1 MLNILGHHTIFP
13 IWSSDILGHWVFS
26 IGSFLVFLV
35 TYLSFILC
43 FGLLGYGKCAMIGLL
58 DLLVHCIVFHGWLC
72 WCEAGTWATERSLPS
87 QQEATHRPPP
97 PLTVTIT
104 DISNIANQTPR
115 LFQYIPTH
123 KLLTPEPASTL
134 AVIRILNL
142 HMNKY
147 IHKGYCWGTSPFPFI
162 LLLLKYQT

>member
-1 MLNILGHHTIFP
+1 MVN
-13 IWSSDILGHWVFS
+13 V
-26 IGSFLVFLV
+26 
-35 TYLSFILC
+35 
-43 FGLLGYGKCAMIGLL
+43 AMIGLFEI
-58 DLLVHCIVFHGWLC
+58 LVHWVVFHGWLC
-72 WCEAGTWATERSLPS
+72 GCEAGTWATERSLPS

-123 KLLTPEPASTL
+123 KLHTPAPASTL

-142 HMNKY
+142 QLNKY
-147 IHKGYCWGTSPFPFI
+147 IPKGYCWGTSPFLLYFFFSNIKPKKYFAICYMLIEGGARKYSTFQPSSLI
-162 LLLLKYQT
+162 LDII